1 MNIIKTSCFILFCLC
16 LICAAVGCQSEEK
29 STDTQTTVSTA
40 STPTI
45 ETNSTPSQ
53 GSTPDQETVSTPES
67 AVTEAPSQPSSNPPS
82 TTVSIPRAYIDLL
95 KVYIDAFPWQGYIP
109 ELEDASMMY
118 VYHNSLDQ
126 VGYYLVDVD
135 GNGQQELFLGKGEEI
150 YDAYTL
156 VNGRAV
162 HLFNSGERY
171 QYSYCSDGS
180 FYFTGSNGAGNS
192 ETARYTLSGDT
203 LVLSEMVVFDH
214 FYAVE
219 LGLTELNNLSN
230 SSFSTKTGE
239 KSDYVPL
246 DDATATAKETAW
258 RNKVITP
265 SYQPLSK
272 FQTN

>member
-1 MNIIKTSCFILFCLC
+1 MKVIKASCYILLC
-16 LICAAVGCQSEEK
+16 IFLIGTMMSCKSEEK
-29 STDTQTTVSTA
+29 PVNGGSVVSA
-40 STPTI
+40 
-45 ETNSTPSQ
+45 
-53 GSTPDQETVSTPES
+53 VSHPAPES
-67 AVTEAPSQPSSNPPS
+67 S
-82 TTVSIPRAYIDLL
+82 SIPSKPEEVSQEEVSQEEPVESVASKEEVSQVADTMPKAYADLL
-95 KVYIDAFPWQGYIP
+95 NIYIDAFPWEGYIP

-118 VYHNSLDQ
+118 VYHSSLDE

-135 GNGQQELFLGKGEEI
+135 GNGQQELFIGNGEEI

-162 HLFNSGERY
+162 HLFNGGERY

-180 FYFTGSNGAGNS
+180 FYFTGSNGAANS

-214 FYAVE
+214 FYAIE

-239 KSDYVPL
+239 KADYAPI

-265 SYQPLSK
+265 PYRPLSG
-272 FQTN
+272 FRTH